1 MLIKRTTKIKP
12 ADVKPAHI
20 LTAVKKLIIIILDL
34 KLEILWQYENIKTL
48 LQKAMFRIDLKEF

>member
-1 MLIKRTTKIKP
+1 MLIKRATKIKP

-20 LTAVKKLIIIILDL
+20 LTVVKKLIIKILDL